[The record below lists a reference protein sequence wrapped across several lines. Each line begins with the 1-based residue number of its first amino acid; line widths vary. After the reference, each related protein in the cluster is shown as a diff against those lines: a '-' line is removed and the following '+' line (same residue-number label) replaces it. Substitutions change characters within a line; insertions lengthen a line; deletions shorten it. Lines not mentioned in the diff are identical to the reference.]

1 MIWLEIAWIN
11 KTHWERVRF
20 LIGCENK
27 QMRILTTRLQPIS
40 TSNHSETV
48 ETVLGW
54 DSSIAVTSHILGF
67 FQGRMGDFFNHLKTW
82 CPLWSS
88 SQTWLNI
95 KTISNQP
102 KNYVLRKI
110 HHLQNLQLEILQC
123 NVWWP
128 KASWVIGLK
137 SHQLKDWHHQQASSA
152 TLLLLTK
159 MFYVFPP
166 WWPPIGKS
174 THTQT
179 NEWYM

>member
-27 QMRILTTRLQPIS
+27 QMPILTTRLQPIS

-54 DSSIAVTSHILGF
+54 DSSIAVTSHIPGF

-123 NVWWP
+123 NVSWT
-128 KASWVIGLK
+128 KAQSSRHLDLSKTSTILGQTHLSCIKSYPHNIYIIVIYIYISDNYRWL
-137 SHQLKDWHHQQASSA
+137 
-152 TLLLLTK
+152 
-159 MFYVFPP
+159 
-166 WWPPIGKS
+166 
-174 THTQT
+174 
-179 NEWYM
+179 